1 MSIKNIH
8 LEAISNDSPYLP
20 FVKLLWRTNSATLGF
35 FPDGA
40 FEEYAAKRNILVAIE
55 NENKC
60 IGYLLYRSYRG
71 RVITIQHLCV
81 NKAIR
86 GQGIAKKLVDH
97 LKTITKDHYGIK
109 LSCRRDFDANKIWPK
124 LGFVAQDNILG
135 KNKEGKELTV
145 WWFDYGHANLFTIA
159 AKNHVAS
166 KLKVVIDANI
176 FFDLNEKNGNEE
188 SKALQADWL
197 QDSLDLCIT
206 DELFNEI
213 NRNENAVERREK
225 FTLARNRYECVN
237 CQPAQAEKITTSIR
251 HLFPEKITES
261 DQSDLNQLAKTIAS
275 EAQFFVTRD
284 INMLKKRAEQIYESY
299 GVSIVNPAG
308 LISKLDEFRRE
319 TEYKVS
325 RFAGTLSQIRRVH
338 SGEETVLPQYFQTSN
353 LGETK
358 VKFQQLLRHYLSD
371 PEQYICQV
379 ALDKKQIPLAL
390 IVYEKKDHHELRIPM
405 FRVKRS
411 PLAGTLARYLIFQS
425 IILSSTEHRM
435 FTKVTDPY
443 LEDIIL
449 TALQEDGFFQVKNE
463 WLKTNLAVLETT
475 NLLANRLLGLGS
487 IIDKEYS
494 ILYELSN
501 MLKQNNSNNDSKAMT
516 DIEQTLW
523 PAKIADANIP
533 TFIVP
538 IKAWWAHHL
547 FDKNLAN
554 QTLFGAKLELA
565 FNRESVYYRSKHF
578 SGGLKAPGRIL
589 WYISYDPKYHGT
601 KHIRACSRLEEI
613 TIGQPKTL
621 FKQFRRLGVY
631 TWENVFSIAK
641 KDNNQDIMAIHFSD
655 TELFTNP
662 IPLKSVNSILIKF
675 AYRPNFQSPLQVSN
689 HVFNEIYSI
698 GQQLKLKEAIQ

>member
-1 MSIKNIH
+1 MYYKKRCLINGVQY
-8 LEAISNDSPYLP
+8 NSPYLQ
-20 FVKLLWRTNSATLGF
+20 FVKSLWRASSATLGF

-40 FEEYAAKRNILVAIE
+40 FKEYAAKRNILVAIE

-60 IGYLLYRSYRG
+60 IGYLLYRSCRG
-71 RVITIQHLCV
+71 RFITIQHLCI
-81 NKAIR
+81 NKANR
-86 GQGIAKKLVDH
+86 GQGIAKKLIDH

-109 LSCRRDFDANKIWPK
+109 LSCRRDFEANKIWPK
-124 LGFVAQDNILG
+124 LGFVAQSNIPG

-145 WWFDYGHANLFTIA
+145 WWFDYGHANLFTLA
-159 AKNHVAS
+159 AKNQVAS
-166 KLKVVIDANI
+166 KLNVVIDANI
-176 FFDLNEKNGNEE
+176 FFDLNEENGNEE

-213 NRNENAVERREK
+213 NRNENAVERINK
-225 FTLARNRYECVN
+225 FNLARNRYKCVN
-237 CQPAQAEKITTSIR
+237 CQPAQVAKITTSIR
-251 HLFPEKITES
+251 HLFPKKITES

-275 EAQFFVTRD
+275 ESQFFVTRD
-284 INMLKKRAEQIYESY
+284 VNMLKKRAEQIYEIY
-299 GVSIVNPAG
+299 GISIVNPAG
-308 LISKLDEFRRE
+308 LISKLDELRRE
-319 TEYKVS
+319 TEYKAS
-325 RFAGTLSQIRRVH
+325 RFAGTLSKIRRVH
-338 SGEETVLPQYFQTSN
+338 SGEETVLSRYFQLSN

-358 VKFQQLLRHYLSD
+358 VKFQQRLRHYLSN

-379 ALDKKQIPLAL
+379 ALDKKETPLAL
-390 IVYEKKDHHELRIPM
+390 IVYEKKDHHELGIPM
-405 FRVKRS
+405 FRVNRG

-425 IILSSTEHRM
+425 IILSSTEQRM
-435 FTKVTDPY
+435 FTKVTEPY
-443 LEDIIL
+443 LENIIL
-449 TALQEDGFFQVKNE
+449 FALQEDGFFQVKNE

-475 NLLANRLLGLGS
+475 NLLANRLLGLS
-487 IIDKEYS
+487 ATTDNEYS
-494 ILYELSN
+494 ILYELAN
-501 MLKQNNSNNDSKAMT
+501 ILKQNNSNNDSKTMA

-523 PAKIADANIP
+523 PAKVADANIP

-538 IKAWWAHHL
+538 IRAWWAHHL

-578 SGGLKAPGRIL
+578 PAGLKAPGRIL
-589 WYISYDPKYHGT
+589 WYISNDPKYHGT
-601 KHIRACSRLEEI
+601 KHIRACSRIEEI

-641 KDNNQDIMAIHFSD
+641 NDINQDIMAIHFSD

-662 IPLKSVNSILIKF
+662 IPLKRVKSILIKSD
-675 AYRPNFQSPLQVSN
+675 YLPNFQSPLKVSN
-689 HVFNEIYSI
+689 HIFNEIYSI
-698 GQQLKLKEAIQ
+698 GQQLKLR